1 MKDHS
6 MSFANETISDTEKG
20 KIKRFIDEALSTFQ
34 EIEDRKGA
42 LSDLTKVLAEE
53 LGVKPGILMKAARS
67 AHKQSLEEAKESLD
81 TVEEILVAAGRA

>member
-1 MKDHS
+1 
-6 MSFANETISDTEKG
+6 MSFANETISDTEKT

-42 LSDLTKVLAEE
+42 LTDLGKTLAEE
-53 LGVKPGILMKAARS
+53 LGIKPALLMKAARS
-67 AHKQSLEEAKESLD
+67 AYKQTIEDDKENLD